1 MYRQTRWALNF
12 SLFSVKVNGE
22 FVLRA
27 CSCCCVCRTV
37 AGAVL
42 AVCCRCLVVGMVA
55 AVAIVVSVAVDE
67 AGGESVRNMFVQRG
81 AGGDAVLVAV
91 VRVVVVHVAPGW
103 RLPLLMLFL
112 LLLSLSLS
120 FLLDHRGLCVTRL
133 RFAVVDPKV
142 GTADPESPA
151 AATDFPCC
159 FHAM

>member
-12 SLFSVKVNGE
+12 SLFSEKVNGE

-81 AGGDAVLVAV
+81 AGGGRSTCGRCTCRRRPRCPRLEAAAVDAVLTV
-91 VRVVVVHVAPGW
+91 VIVVPVVFAG
-103 RLPLLMLFL
+103 LPRTVRDTLAFCC
-112 LLLSLSLS
+112 S
-120 FLLDHRGLCVTRL
+120 G
-133 RFAVVDPKV
+133 
-142 GTADPESPA
+142 PEGGDCGP
-151 AATDFPCC
+151 
-159 FHAM
+159 